1 MLYTVASAV
10 AAEHYA
16 TPIGETIE
24 LELDEGSQLALL
36 SAGWLTTPT
45 KKTGKES

>member
-16 TPIGETIE
+16 TPIGDTVE
-24 LELDEGSQLALL
+24 LDLDEGSQLALL
-36 SAGWLTTPT
+36 SAGWLTPP